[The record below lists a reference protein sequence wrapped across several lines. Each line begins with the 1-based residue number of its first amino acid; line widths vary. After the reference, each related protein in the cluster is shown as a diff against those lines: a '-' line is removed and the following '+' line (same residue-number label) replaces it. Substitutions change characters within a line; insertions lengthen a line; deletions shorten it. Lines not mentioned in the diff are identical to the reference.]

1 MIVVGSGHRPEKISD
16 RDWLLENIC
25 YVYELA
31 GAEKII
37 QGCAA
42 GSDLMFAYAA
52 HAMKIPYI
60 AAKPWGNHKS
70 RMGGSSGFKNDDS
83 VVYDK
88 MIRHASEVVNVTGLD
103 DYPGPW
109 AYQKRNEWMVDQI
122 TPETGIVVAVWD
134 GSSSGTANCVKYA
147 QEKDIRVFCLNP
159 KINKVVGWIETVP
172 F

>member
-1 MIVVGSGHRPEKISD
+1 MIIVGTGHRPEKITD
-16 RDWLLENIC
+16 RDWLLEQIT
-25 YVYELA
+25 YVYMLA
-31 GAEKII
+31 GAEKVI

-42 GSDLMFAYAA
+42 GADLLFARVSYV
-52 HAMKIPYI
+52 MGIPYV
-60 AAKPWGNHKS
+60 AAKPWENHKS

-88 MIRHASEVVNVTGLD
+88 MIKYASEVVNVTGLD

-122 TPETGIVVAVWD
+122 TPETGIVLAVWD
-134 GSSSGTANCVKYA
+134 GSPSGTANCVAYA
-147 QEKDIRVFCLNP
+147 QKKGIKIFGLNP
-159 KINKVVGWIETVP
+159 KINKVVGWFEEVP